1 MGRRKFKNNLRD
13 LKKSLIF
20 VKQKPQ
26 KKLMNYLLFVYYDS
40 TVEDSDLKT
49 QEIGTKLA
57 EHMTSGQIKFMYG
70 EKHAI
75 FHFGCKGEFNDV
87 SDVLYFLTEE
97 ISGYEYFLTKKGR
110 DYSSNFDE
118 DNLNHLMSLK
128 DTKPKQQKSKT
139 PKFKPNDLEM
149 GEKFMDIADLI
160 LNFKKPNVCNL
171 TLDELLDKISSDGM
185 GSLSDV
191 EKQKL
196 EEYSKSL

>member
-1 MGRRKFKNNLRD
+1 MATE
-13 LKKSLIF
+13 
-20 VKQKPQ
+20 QKP
-26 KKLMNYLLFVYYDS
+26 
-40 TVEDSDLKT
+40 
-49 QEIGTKLA
+49 
-57 EHMTSGQIKFMYG
+57 
-70 EKHAI
+70 
-75 FHFGCKGEFNDV
+75 
-87 SDVLYFLTEE
+87 
-97 ISGYEYFLTKKGR
+97 
-110 DYSSNFDE
+110 
-118 DNLNHLMSLK
+118 
-128 DTKPKQQKSKT
+128 KT